1 MKSDQKKSSLATI
14 ARIYWHEA
22 RRYPI
27 SLAIITI
34 GVIGFQATALITPLY
49 LKQFFNI
56 LANPLG
62 TPGSAH
68 QLFSIV
74 IIIGIVSFIGWAL
87 QRMQYFVHLHFEASV
102 MPDLYES
109 MFGYLLG
116 HSYQFFIS
124 RFAGT
129 LTRRVSKFA
138 DSFESL
144 FDTLMLTFVPALLF
158 SVGSVTILYLQNHV
172 LAIILAVWVVIFITF
187 LVIVSRMRQPLR
199 IERSE
204 EDSKMVGALA
214 DAISNQNTI
223 ALFAG
228 EQHERKL
235 FAGFV
240 DRWHKATI
248 RSWSADEYIW
258 TAQTFL
264 MVVINVGLL
273 YGALVFWEKGELTI
287 GDFVLIQTY
296 LLGTFNVC
304 SNITQQL
311 RRFYDSMANAAE
323 AIEILNEPHGIQDIR
338 RAKNLMVRE
347 GAITF
352 NDVQFYFRE
361 SEPVLDH
368 FNLSVK
374 GSEKLAL
381 VGPSGAGKSTIT
393 KLLLRF
399 YDVKGGEI
407 DIDGQ
412 DIAGVKQQS
421 LRSEIAFVPQ
431 EPILFHRSLMEN
443 IRYGRRDASD
453 DDVIEAAKK
462 AHCHEF
468 IEKLP
473 DGYATFVGERGVKLS
488 GGERQRIAIARA
500 ILKDAPILLLD
511 EATSSLDSE
520 SESLIQDSLK
530 ILMQG
535 KTVLVIAHRLSTIMN
550 MDRIVVLQ
558 GGKVVAEG
566 THNELLEKGGLYQKL
581 WNIQAGGFIQD
592 EESVSQSELPQE
604 VQEEPEPL
612 P

>member
-1 MKSDQKKSSLATI
+1 MNPDQKKSSLSTI
-14 ARIYWHEA
+14 VRIYWREA

-27 SLAIITI
+27 SLTVISV
-34 GVIGFQATALITPLY
+34 GVVGFQATALITPLY
-49 LKQFFNI
+49 LKEFFNI

-62 TPGSAH
+62 TPGSPH
-68 QLFSIV
+68 QLLSIV
-74 IIIGIVSFIGWAL
+74 IVIGVVSFIGWAL

-102 MPDLYES
+102 MPDLYET

-138 DSFESL
+138 DAFESL
-144 FDTLMLTFVPALLF
+144 FDSLMLTFVPALLF
-158 SVGSVTILYLQNHV
+158 SVGSVSILYLQNHV
-172 LAIILAVWVVIFITF
+172 LGIILAIWVIVFITF

-199 IERSE
+199 IQRSE

-228 EQHERKL
+228 EEHEQKV

-240 DRWHKATI
+240 ERWHQATT
-248 RSWSADEYIW
+248 RSWTADEYIW

-264 MVVINVGLL
+264 MVVINIGLL

-311 RRFYDSMANAAE
+311 RRFYDAMANAAE
-323 AIEILNEPHGIQDIR
+323 AIDILSEPHGIQDIR
-338 RAKNLMVRE
+338 RAKDLKVAE
-347 GAITF
+347 GIIAF

-361 SEPVLDH
+361 SEPVLGH
-368 FNLSVK
+368 FNLTIK
-374 GSEKLAL
+374 GCEKIAL

-407 DIDGQ
+407 AIDGQ
-412 DIAGVKQQS
+412 NIARVKQQS
-421 LRSEIAFVPQ
+421 LRSQIAYVPQ
-431 EPILFHRSLMEN
+431 EPILFHRTLMEN
-443 IRYGRRDASD
+443 IRYGRRDASEA
-453 DDVIEAAKK
+453 DVIEAAKK

-558 GGKVVAEG
+558 GGTIVAEG
-566 THNELLEKGGLYQKL
+566 THDELLQKDGLYQKL
-581 WNIQAGGFIQD
+581 WNIQAGGFIKD
-592 EESVSQSELPQE
+592 EESSDSDQMDEIPGEISE
-604 VQEEPEPL
+604 
-612 P
+612 